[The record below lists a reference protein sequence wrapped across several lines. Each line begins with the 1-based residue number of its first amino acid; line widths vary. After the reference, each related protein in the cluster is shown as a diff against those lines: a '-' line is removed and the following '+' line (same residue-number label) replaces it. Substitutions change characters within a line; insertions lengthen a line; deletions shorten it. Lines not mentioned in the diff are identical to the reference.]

1 MRAHRLAPWLFCA
14 SAALAGGLAASPA
27 RAQAAHPGASA
38 APGAGTAAPDKVEA
52 REKYK
57 RAKADFEA
65 KHFEQALKGF
75 RESYAVLPSPN
86 SHLMI
91 ANTLAEL
98 GRSAEAYAEA
108 RRVRAEAT
116 AAVQA
121 DPKYQ
126 ETVTGAEQ
134 TISRLRPK
142 IGLLTIQAD
151 SMDSGA
157 ALVVAGH
164 PVERAEWSEPV
175 PVEPGAVTVS
185 LSGTGGE
192 KRRDLQVAAGSE
204 QTVDF
209 KPVATGPVGASTT
222 EPQAEPASSG
232 GFNPFD
238 RSKDQRIMAYV
249 VGGVGV
255 ASLITFGILG
265 GMHLSKY
272 NDLKDKCTDGH
283 CPADLQSEA
292 DKGRGLQTGANVTLG
307 LGLAF
312 LAGGA
317 ALFFTTDFMGN
328 GDKAGAEPGSDAAPA
343 TPPPEV
349 SIGPGSISVYGRF

>member
-1 MRAHRLAPWLFCA
+1 V
-14 SAALAGGLAASPA
+14 
-27 RAQAAHPGASA
+27 
-38 APGAGTAAPDKVEA
+38 AAPDKVEA

-98 GRSAEAYAEA
+98 GRSAEAYLEA

-116 AAVQA
+116 AAAQA

-134 TISRLRPK
+134 TMSRLRPK

-151 SMDSGA
+151 SSDPGA

-164 PVERAEWSEPV
+164 PVERTEWSEPV
-175 PVEPGAVTVS
+175 PVEPGAVSVS
-185 LSGTGGE
+185 LTGTGGE
-192 KRRDLQVAAGSE
+192 KKRDLQVAAGSE

-209 KPVATGPVGASTT
+209 KPAVTGPVGPTTT
-222 EPQAEPASSG
+222 EPEPEPASG

-238 RSKDQRIMAYV
+238 RSQDQRIMAYV

-265 GMHLSKY
+265 GLHLSKY
-272 NDLKDKCTDGH
+272 NDLKDKCPDGH
-283 CPADLQSEA
+283 CPADQQADLQSEI
-292 DKGRGLQTGANVTLG
+292 DKGHGLQTGANVTLG
-307 LGLAF
+307 LGLVF

-317 ALFFTTDFMGN
+317 ALFFTTDFMGK
-328 GDKAGAEPGSDAAPA
+328 DDTAGSEPGSDAAPA

-349 SIGPGSISVYGRF
+349 SIGPGSISVSGRF